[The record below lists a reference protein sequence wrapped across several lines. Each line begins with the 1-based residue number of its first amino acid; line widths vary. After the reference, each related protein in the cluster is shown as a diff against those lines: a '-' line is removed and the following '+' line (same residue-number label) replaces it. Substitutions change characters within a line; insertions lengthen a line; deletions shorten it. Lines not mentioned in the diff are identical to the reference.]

1 MFEVLVVEAVAHEV
15 SQIRNDSFGTF
26 MFQKLSQM
34 IVGSRKEFYQ
44 DLTSD
49 TDFRF
54 LLVLIDRQTV
64 KIVDDRTAD
73 LFEPGMAQMFA
84 GYKIDTDFFPFSM

>member
-1 MFEVLVVEAVAHEV
+1 MTALLEFFGSSTAQPVDSGDTGISGDSGSLLKAQFLMFEVLVVEAVAHEV

-26 MFQKLSQM
+26 LFQKLSQM

-44 DLTSD
+44 DLTYD

-54 LLVLIDRQTV
+54 L
-64 KIVDDRTAD
+64 
-73 LFEPGMAQMFA
+73 
-84 GYKIDTDFFPFSM
+84 

>member
-1 MFEVLVVEAVAHEV
+1 MLEVLIVEAVAHEV

-26 MFQKLSQM
+26 LFQKLSQM

-44 DLTSD
+44 DLTYD

-54 LLVLIDRQTV
+54 L
-64 KIVDDRTAD
+64 
-73 LFEPGMAQMFA
+73 
-84 GYKIDTDFFPFSM
+84 

>member
-26 MFQKLSQM
+26 LFQKLSQM

-44 DLTSD
+44 DLTYD
-49 TDFRF
+49 TDFGFFKFSSIGRRSKSWMI
-54 LLVLIDRQTV
+54 VRQICLNRV
-64 KIVDDRTAD
+64 
-73 LFEPGMAQMFA
+73 
-84 GYKIDTDFFPFSM
+84 